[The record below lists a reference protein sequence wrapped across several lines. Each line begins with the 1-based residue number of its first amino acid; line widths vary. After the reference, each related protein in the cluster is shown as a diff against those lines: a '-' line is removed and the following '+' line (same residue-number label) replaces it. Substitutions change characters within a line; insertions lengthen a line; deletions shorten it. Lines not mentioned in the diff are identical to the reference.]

1 MNGND
6 GWTWMYLNVFQISPR
21 LSLKLS
27 QMKWLGIG
35 SSDYAN
41 FGYLFI
47 IILSLF
53 IYHRREATLTA
64 YFFCSPV
71 RISNMT
77 FSSLARWAPIAPW
90 RNSLGWLLT
99 SLILMLCDVR
109 WCRPMWFKYVSFK
122 MVDHI
127 LSFRDQE
134 FARIWELTFLSGE
147 IFCSLPFKIS

>member
-1 MNGND
+1 M
-6 GWTWMYLNVFQISPR
+6 NVFEC
-21 LSLKLS
+21 LSNQSKAVFKIVPNE
-27 QMKWLGIG
+27 MTRDR

-77 FSSLARWAPIAPW
+77 FSSLAR
-90 RNSLGWLLT
+90 
-99 SLILMLCDVR
+99 
-109 WCRPMWFKYVSFK
+109 
-122 MVDHI
+122 
-127 LSFRDQE
+127 
-134 FARIWELTFLSGE
+134 
-147 IFCSLPFKIS
+147 